1 MRIARLTLL
10 ALLLT
15 LATAPAFASADRGDL
30 PLFPRIFSH
39 VKRFVVAA
47 LGDELVVPQ
56 P

>member
-10 ALLLT
+10 AFLLT

-30 PLFPRIFSH
+30 PLVQRIFSH
-39 VKRFVVAA
+39 VKRFVVTT
-47 LGDELVVPQ
+47 LDDLIVPR